1 MNPGVSDPSSS
12 TACAPRE
19 AEDHRPLAGAVRA
32 VSLVTL
38 LSRIAGLVRNVVVA
52 RIFGDTA
59 VGSAFAAAFQTPNM
73 FRRLFGEGA
82 LSAAFIPAYT
92 TARRGD
98 EADPRAGAGGGERR
112 ADALASWTILA
123 LGVATTTLTAL
134 IELVLLALLLFMDHS
149 PERALSLR
157 LIMVMLPFMPLICA
171 AAILAG
177 MLQVHGRFA
186 WSSSGPLVLNAF
198 VVGAGLY
205 FMLTGNVGGEATAYA
220 LAAATTLS
228 GLTQVLFFLR
238 LLRPHARWTRTFEPA
253 RAEAAVML
261 RRFVPVAIGMGT
273 IQLNAFVDMLIA
285 MWPTWIGPTVAGAP
299 YPLDKA
305 SNAILF
311 NTQQIYQFPLGV
323 FGIAV
328 ATAVFPLL
336 SRHAQHAGDF
346 LLTLRRGLRL
356 SLLIGIPAS
365 VGLVLVRHD
374 ITGVLYGHG
383 GNSFSADGVA
393 RAAMVLGAF
402 APGVWAYSLN
412 HVLTRA
418 FYAKGDTRTP
428 MRVSIAMV
436 ALNLALN
443 VTLIWPLR
451 EAGLALATTMTAT
464 LQCLVLAR
472 LARRLTGGQVVT
484 DSGVIVTGARIVL
497 AAAVMCAAVLA
508 AQWAMGERDSW
519 AWQLLRVVC
528 AAGAGGAVFFGA
540 AAALRI
546 RELGWLLGT
555 RGEPAFAGRG
565 GA

>member
-1 MNPGVSDPSSS
+1 MNPGVSDPSPPP
-12 TACAPRE
+12 APAPRE
-19 AEDHRPLAGAVRA
+19 ADDHRPLASAVRA

-38 LSRIAGLVRNVVVA
+38 LSRVAGLVRNVVVA

-59 VGSAFAAAFQTPNM
+59 IGSAFAAAFQTPNM

-82 LSAAFIPAYT
+82 LSAAFIPAYAA
-92 TARRGD
+92 ARRED
-98 EADPRAGAGGGERR
+98 EAGAGPGAGQRR
-112 ADALASWTILA
+112 ADALASWTMLA
-123 LGVATTTLTAL
+123 LGVATTTLTAV
-134 IELVLLALLLFMDHS
+134 IEVVVLALLLLMDHS
-149 PERALSLR
+149 AERALSLK
-157 LIMVMLPFMPLICA
+157 LIMVMLPFMPLICG

-198 VVGAGLY
+198 VVGAGVY
-205 FMLTGNVGGEATAYA
+205 FIATGTVGGEVTAYA

-228 GLTQVLFFLR
+228 GLTQVAFFLR
-238 LLRPHARWTRTFEPA
+238 LLRPHVRWTRAFESA
-253 RAEAAVML
+253 RAEAVVML

-273 IQLNAFVDMLIA
+273 IQLNAFFDMLIA
-285 MWPTWIGPTVAGAP
+285 MWPVWIGATVLGRA
-299 YPLDKA
+299 YPLDAA

-336 SRHAQHAGDF
+336 ARHARHAEDF

-365 VGLVLVRHD
+365 IGLVLVRHD

-393 RAAMVLGAF
+393 RAAVVLGAF

-418 FYAKGDTRTP
+418 FYAHGDTRTP
-428 MRVSIAMV
+428 MLVSVSMV

-451 EAGLALATTMTAT
+451 EAGLALATTITAT
-464 LQCLVLAR
+464 LHCLVLAH
-472 LARRLTGGQVVT
+472 LARRLTGGRAVA
-484 DSGVIVTGARIVL
+484 DSGVIGAGGRIAL
-497 AAAVMCAAVLA
+497 AAAAMCAAVLVV
-508 AQWAMGERDSW
+508 QWALGERDSW
-519 AWQLLRVVC
+519 WWQLLRVAC
-528 AAGAGGAVFFGA
+528 ATGVGGAVFLVA
-540 AAALRI
+540 AAALRV
-546 RELGWLLGT
+546 RELGWLLGA
-555 RGEPAFAGRG
+555 RR
-565 GA
+565 

>member
-1 MNPGVSDPSSS
+1 MNPGVPEPSPAPADP
-12 TACAPRE
+12 AQPAPPRE
-19 AEDHRPLAGAVRA
+19 AEDHRPLARAVRA

-38 LSRIAGLVRNVVVA
+38 VSRVAGLVRNVVVA

-92 TARRGD
+92 TARRDD
-98 EADPRAGAGGGERR
+98 ERAGDGADDRPRR
-112 ADALASWTILA
+112 ADALASFTMVA
-123 LGVATTTLTAL
+123 LGTATTALTAL
-134 IELVLLALLLFMDHS
+134 IEVVLLALLLFMDHS
-149 PERALSLR
+149 AERALSLK

-198 VVGAGLY
+198 VVGAGVY
-205 FMLTGNVGGEATAYA
+205 FIATGTVGGEVTAYA

-238 LLRPHARWTRTFEPA
+238 LLRPHVRWTCALASA
-253 RAEAAVML
+253 RAEAGVML
-261 RRFVPVAIGMGT
+261 RRFVPVAVGMGT
-273 IQLNAFVDMLIA
+273 IQLNAFMDMLIA
-285 MWPTWIGPTVAGAP
+285 MWPVWIGPTVLGRV
-299 YPLDKA
+299 YPLDEA

-336 SRHAQHAGDF
+336 ARHAHHAEDF
-346 LLTLRRGLRL
+346 ALTLRRGLRL
-356 SLLIGIPAS
+356 SLLIGLPAS
-365 VGLVLVRHD
+365 VGLVLVGHD

-383 GNSFSADGVA
+383 NNSFSAEGVA
-393 RAAMVLGAF
+393 RAALVLGAF

-418 FYAKGDTRTP
+418 FYAHGDTRTP
-428 MRVSIAMV
+428 MLVSVAMV
-436 ALNLALN
+436 GLNLVLN

-451 EAGLALATTMTAT
+451 EAGLALATTITAT
-464 LQCLVLAR
+464 VQCLLLAR
-472 LARRLTGGQVVT
+472 LARRLTGGRAVADAAVL
-484 DSGVIVTGARIVL
+484 GAGGRVAL

-508 AQWAMGERDSW
+508 AQWALGQRDSW
-519 AWQLLRVVC
+519 WWQLLRVGC
-528 AAGAGGAVFFGA
+528 AAGAGGAVFFA
-540 AAALRI
+540 AAGALRV
-546 RELGWLLGT
+546 RELGWLLGS
-555 RGEPAFAGRG
+555 RR
-565 GA
+565 

>member
-1 MNPGVSDPSSS
+1 MNPGVSETSPAPADP
-12 TACAPRE
+12 AQPAPPRE
-19 AEDHRPLAGAVRA
+19 AEDHRPLARAVRA

-38 LSRIAGLVRNVVVA
+38 VSRVAGLVRNVVVA

-92 TARRGD
+92 AARRDD
-98 EADPRAGAGGGERR
+98 ERAGDGAEGRPRR
-112 ADALASWTILA
+112 ADALATFTMVA
-123 LGVATTTLTAL
+123 LGTATTALTAL
-134 IELVLLALLLFMDHS
+134 IEVVLLALLLFMDHS
-149 PERALSLR
+149 ADRALSLK

-198 VVGAGLY
+198 VVSAGVY
-205 FMLTGNVGGEATAYA
+205 FIATGTVGGEVTAYA

-238 LLRPHARWTRTFEPA
+238 LLRPHVRWSRAFASA
-253 RAEAAVML
+253 RAEAGVML
-261 RRFVPVAIGMGT
+261 RRFVPVAVGMGT
-273 IQLNAFVDMLIA
+273 IQLNAFMDMLIA
-285 MWPTWIGPTVAGAP
+285 MWPVWIGPTVLGRV
-299 YPLDKA
+299 YPLDGA

-336 SRHAQHAGDF
+336 ARHAHHAEDF
-346 LLTLRRGLRL
+346 ALTLRRGLRL
-356 SLLIGIPAS
+356 SLLIGLPAS

-383 GNSFSADGVA
+383 NNSFSAEGVA
-393 RAAMVLGAF
+393 RAALVLGAF

-418 FYAKGDTRTP
+418 FYAHGDTRTP
-428 MRVSIAMV
+428 MLVSIAMV
-436 ALNLALN
+436 GLNLVLN

-451 EAGLALATTMTAT
+451 EAGLALATTITAT

-472 LARRLTGGQVVT
+472 LARRLTGGRAVADAAVL
-484 DSGVIVTGARIVL
+484 DAGGRVAL
-497 AAAVMCAAVLA
+497 AAAVMCTAVLA
-508 AQWAMGERDSW
+508 TQWALGQRDSW
-519 AWQLLRVVC
+519 WWQLLRVGC
-528 AAGAGGAVFFGA
+528 AAGAGGAVFFA
-540 AAALRI
+540 AAGAIRV
-546 RELGWLLGT
+546 RELGWLLGS
-555 RGEPAFAGRG
+555 RR
-565 GA
+565 